1 MTVPETILMQL
12 GGRRFI
18 VMTGSK
24 DFIGDKDTLRMSLAR
39 NSSGANRLEITLNGL
54 DLYDMRFYRRTGG
67 KMKLN
72 HKTQTAEF
80 TPLKEKDIA
89 VFHDIYC
96 DQLEELFT
104 EVTGLETRMPRIIGI
119 NA

>member
-1 MTVPETILMQL
+1 MSVPAIILEQL

-18 VMTGSK
+18 VMTGSR
-24 DFIGDKDTLRMSLAR
+24 DFIGDGNTLRMSLAR

-67 KMKLN
+67 KMN
-72 HKTQTAEF
+72 TKTYEIS
-80 TPLKEKDIA
+80 PVKEKDIK
-89 VFHDIYC
+89 FYHDVWC
-96 DQLEELFT
+96 DQLEELFR
-104 EVTGLETRMPRIIGI
+104 EVTGLETRMPQIIGI

>member
-1 MTVPETILMQL
+1 MNIPAIILEQL

-39 NSSGANRLEITLNGL
+39 NSSGANRLEITLNGM
-54 DLYDMRFYRRTGG
+54 DLYDMRFYRRAGG
-67 KMKLN
+67 KFN
-72 HKTQTAEF
+72 PKTYEF
-80 TPLKEKDIA
+80 TPIKEKDIK
-89 VFHDIYC
+89 VYHDVWC
-96 DQLEELFT
+96 DQLEELFR
-104 EVTGLETRMPRIIGI
+104 EVTGLETRMPRVIGI